1 MENKYHAKKT
11 WSQLCSRFFASKKEA
26 RRAEELTLLEKAR
39 EIYNLEFQIPFVL
52 SVKPKITITIDFS
65 YLNNIRSIGGGLHD
79 GTIVYE
85 DSKGMLTRDTRT
97 KLACPPTLLTFP
109 PYFFSTMPQS

>member
-1 MENKYHAKKT
+1 MTNKYGAKRT
-11 WSQLCSRFFASKKEA
+11 YSSLCGRFFASKKECI
-26 RRAEELTLLEKAR
+26 RAEELTLLEKAG
-39 EIYNLEFQIPFVL
+39 EIFTLEFQIPFVL

-97 KLACPPTLLTFP
+97 KLAWLREKHGISVILT
-109 PYFFSTMPQS
+109 